1 MVEVKESRQ
10 MIKASDSLKRQF
22 FKRKFVKSLEEGNQL
37 LTTLNTYTVP
47 PQYINMFDSAG
58 TIDRRISELQKILI
72 TKFVL
77 AIGNKIISA
86 YYGYVKRD
94 RNISFEL
101 NSRKFLFAWMIV
113 SFPETVLGKQKDA
126 ITNPVAYP
134 DDVYFVSKKL
144 IYILNTYRLNPYSK
158 IVEKQLIKSFN
169 EYSNA
174 FHYFKQRDQIAQS
187 HELVGQYV
195 DVSETLKLIEESTK
209 YTEQDKIASITEVKK
224 TQDTIFGYLKVIDN
238 TVIREDLDL
247 FIRKERARSKN
258 LERSQL
264 KTLVSDISNKKF
276 IYMKKIIDEIKQS
289 FNKLNGRK
297 IPLTNPDGSS
307 VSIDDILDSD
317 YIVTQFIRETFSKTK
332 VITYGTHLKKIINGI
347 QAPSAEEETNRK
359 WEQLIN
365 SEINESELFG
375 NILFFVLSE
384 IRDVKESIMNFLAL
398 SSVK

>member
-1 MVEVKESRQ
+1 MAEVKEFRQ
-10 MIKASDSLKRQF
+10 MTKACDALKRQF

-37 LTTLNTYTVP
+37 LTTLNTYTLP

-58 TIDRRISELQKILI
+58 TIDRRLGELQKILI

-77 AIGNKIISA
+77 TNKIISA

-94 RNISFEL
+94 RNVSFEL
-101 NSRKFLFAWMIV
+101 DGRKFLFAWMIV
-113 SFPETVLGKQKDA
+113 SFPETVLGKPKDA

-144 IYILNTYRLNPYSK
+144 IDILNTYRLNPYSK
-158 IVEKQLIKSFN
+158 IVERQLIKSFN

-187 HELVGQYV
+187 HELVGQYA

-238 TVIREDLDL
+238 TVVREDLDM
-247 FIRKERARSKN
+247 FIRKERTRSRN

-264 KTLVSDISNKKF
+264 RTLVSDISNKKF
-276 IYMKKIIDEIKQS
+276 IYLKKIIDEIKQS
-289 FNKLNGRK
+289 FDKLNGRK

-307 VSIDDILDSD
+307 VNIDDVLDSD
-317 YIVTQFIRETFSKTK
+317 YIITQFTRGTFSKAN
-332 VITYGTHLKKIINGI
+332 IIAYGTHMKRIINGI

-359 WEQLIN
+359 WEQLIQ